1 METVTIDQPLPRRAD
16 NTDPVNMPGKVVR
29 LQAAAHFV
37 DEPNPR
43 LRAAFRQDAQ
53 IILFGYPLLPQFVV
67 AKSILGRKIHY
78 REKRYDP
85 VCLGRG
91 RGEPSS
97 AYQSNFCAD
106 CEFVTGHAHLPI
118 CYRPSP
124 MPSRRSISS
133 SASASI
139 GSMRETWPF
148 SGVAGTVMKVAT
160 RR

>member
-1 METVTIDQPLPRRAD
+1 MVGLPRKWRCIRKWPD
-16 NTDPVNMPGKVVR
+16 NR
-29 LQAAAHFV
+29 LKT
-37 DEPNPR
+37 
-43 LRAAFRQDAQ
+43 AFRDGAQ
-53 IILFGYPLLPQFVV
+53 IVLLGYPLLPQFVV
-67 AKSILGRKIHY
+67 AKAILGRKIHY
-78 REKRYDP
+78 REKSYDP
-85 VCLGRG
+85 IRLGRG

-97 AYQSNFCAD
+97 AYQPNLCAD
-106 CEFVTGHAHLPI
+106 CKFVMGHAHLPI